1 LAVDETVIAILLFV
15 AHEYTAFGKI
25 GANEHF
31 ADAFVF
37 DEQFAETVMTHT
49 EPAVHGSA
57 GDMVAVHTVVPVQN
71 DGSPVASFIAA
82 LMLAI
87 QLDAHELMT
96 A

>member
-49 EPAVHGSA
+49 EPARHGS
-57 GDMVAVHTVVPVQN
+57 GNMVAAHTVPVQN
-71 DGSPVASFIAA
+71 DGSPDASFIADA
-82 LMLAI
+82 MPAR
-87 QLDAHELMT
+87 QVDAHELMT